1 MPTAIRHIE
10 TVPGVALAGFAV
22 PPRELQQRT
31 TKFWG
36 VKGESVILG
45 ATGGRDL
52 NVPVIIY
59 DEGRFTTARALS
71 NYLDTN
77 LQNMIGKTRRLTV
90 ESLSDHPGFL
100 DCTFIGFTLG
110 PEGIKKDV
118 AGTLG
123 GSFFCL
129 GVLAFRQRR

>member
-1 MPTAIRHIE
+1 M
-10 TVPGVALAGFAV
+10 ALVGFAV
-22 PPRELQQRT
+22 PPRELQQRS

-36 VKGESVILG
+36 VRGESVILG
-45 ATGGRDL
+45 ETGGRDL
-52 NVPVIIY
+52 VVPVIIY
-59 DEGRFTTARALS
+59 DENRFKTAQSLS
-71 NYLDTN
+71 RYIDVT

-100 DCTFIGFTLG
+100 DCTFIGFALG
-110 PEGIKKDV
+110 PEGVKKDV

-129 GVLAFRQRR
+129 GILTFRQRR